1 MRIACLREPELGGP
15 IDCGTPQ
22 VELGFALFVADCVY
36 ARPGRCEMFRTSRG
50 IPVVADVV
58 LAQSVSRSIVADL
71 FLAWCIRCDTRHRCL
86 ELAPELVAASL
97 EPNSEDQNS

>member
-1 MRIACLREPELGGP
+1 M
-15 IDCGTPQ
+15 CG
-22 VELGFALFVADCVY
+22 
-36 ARPGRCEMFRTSRG
+36 TSRG

-58 LAQSVSRSIVADL
+58 LAQSVSRSIVAGV

-97 EPNSEDQNS
+97 EPNSEDQIHDVQVLRLASVPGANRILQNRIRDH